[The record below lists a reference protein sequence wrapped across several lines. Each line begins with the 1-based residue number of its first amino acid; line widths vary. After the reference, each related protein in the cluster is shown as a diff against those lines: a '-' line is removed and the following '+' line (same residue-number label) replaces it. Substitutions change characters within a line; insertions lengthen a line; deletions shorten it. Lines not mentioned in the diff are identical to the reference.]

1 MKKTQLFASVAEFYD
16 YSMVNNCDYEGW
28 ANYVIGKLKKYLNG
42 AASGMDVACGS
53 GYFTRA
59 LKRCG
64 YNVFGMDIAPE
75 MLTSAQKI
83 TAKEGLFISYMVG
96 DMTNFKYNSKL
107 DFITAINDAINCL
120 PPDKV
125 VKTFKNFSSLL
136 KKGGVL
142 HFDISSEYKL
152 RNVIAD
158 NTFCEDDDAYSYIWF
173 NKPYEDRVVM
183 EMSVFLK
190 ENDKYVK
197 RESQL
202 TEYIHTREFL
212 EQALI
217 QAGFKVLEVD
227 GDMGEYTKS
236 SHRINFTAIKD

>member
-1 MKKTQLFASVAEFYD
+1 MKKTQLFASIAEFYD

-28 ANYVIGKLKKYLNG
+28 ARYVTDKLKKYLKSP
-42 AASGMDVACGS
+42 AIGMDVACGS

-59 LKRCG
+59 IKRCG

-83 TAKEGLFISYMVG
+83 TAQEGLFISYMVG
-96 DMTNFKYNSKL
+96 DMTNFKYNTKL

-120 PPDKV
+120 PPDKIL
-125 VKTFKNFSSLL
+125 KTFKNFASLL

-142 HFDISSEYKL
+142 HFDVSSEYKL

-158 NTFCEDDDAYSYIWF
+158 NTFCEDDEDYSYIWF
-173 NKPYEDRVVM
+173 NKPYDDRVEM
-183 EMSVFLK
+183 EMSVFLR
-190 ENDKYVK
+190 ENDKYIK

-202 TEYIHTREFL
+202 IEYIHTKEFL
-212 EQALI
+212 IEALN
-217 QAGFKVLEVD
+217 QAGFKVFEID
-227 GDMGEYTKS
+227 GDMSEYTQT